1 MVVYGVT
8 SIFRINRIFSG
19 SYSTILKSMFKLVE
33 NEIPRVLWNI
43 LIHIWISIF
52 FRHKLRRL
60 TLGDIPA
67 VAFGHSDEPQ
77 VLNFESLSLT
87 YGLLKRTPFPSENQ
101 KYVAPFLGI
110 TDLHFI
116 SQPDVP
122 GRVTLA
128 PCKFTGKLLPPP
140 RLVPRSGLK
149 YSVDVP
155 LLNTVRTN

>member
-19 SYSTILKSMFKLVE
+19 SDSAILKSMFKLVE
-33 NEIPRVLWNI
+33 NEIPRELWNI
-43 LIHIWISIF
+43 LIHIWISIFCHF

-101 KYVAPFLGI
+101 KYVAPFLVI
-110 TDLHFI
+110 SDLHFI
-116 SQPDVP
+116 NQPDVP
-122 GRVTLA
+122 GRVTSANCL
-128 PCKFTGKLLPPP
+128 PHPPP
-140 RLVPRSGLK
+140 PPSCSTSGLK

-155 LLNTVRTN
+155 LLITIRTN